1 MERRVVITG
10 VGVISPLGLDT
21 RSFWE
26 GLIGG
31 RSGLGPIT
39 YFDTTEFSTKIAGE
53 VKNFDPTTWMT
64 NKEAR
69 KMDLYSRYAIAA
81 SQLACDDSGVDLEK
95 IDRERFGVIIGSGIG
110 GIITL
115 EEQHKVLL
123 EKGPRRI
130 SPFFIPMMISD
141 MASGL
146 VAIRFN
152 AKGANY
158 STVSACASGAHA
170 IMSAFRAI
178 KWDDLDI
185 AICGGCE
192 ATISPLSVSG
202 FCSMKALSTRNDDP
216 IHASRPFDKER
227 DGFIMA
233 EGSGLMFIEELE
245 HAKKRGAKI
254 YAEIIG
260 VGATADAYHMTA
272 PAPDGEGAK
281 RSMALAVK
289 EGGIALD
296 EVDYINAHGTST
308 ELNDKEET
316 VAIKSLFGDHA
327 RKLKVS
333 SIKSMVGHMLGAAGG
348 VECIATALSLK
359 HGILPPT
366 INYEYPDPEC
376 DLDYVPNIA
385 QELGIKY
392 ALSNSFGFGGH
403 NLSILLKRF

>member
-1 MERRVVITG
+1 MDRRVVITG
-10 VGVISPLGLDT
+10 VGVLSPLGLNT
-21 RSFWE
+21 SSFWE
-26 GLIGG
+26 GLIAG
-31 RSGLGPIT
+31 RCGIGPIT

-53 VKNFDPTTWMT
+53 VKNFDPTPWMT

-69 KMDLYSRYAIAA
+69 KMDLYCRYAIAA
-81 SQLACDDSGVDLEK
+81 SQLAFDDSGINLEE
-95 IDRERFGVIIGSGIG
+95 IDRDRFGVIIGSGIG

-152 AKGANY
+152 AKGTNY
-158 STVSACASGAHA
+158 CTVSACASGAHA
-170 IMSAFRAI
+170 IMGAYRAI
-178 KWDDLDI
+178 KWDDLDLS
-185 AICGGCE
+185 ICGGCE

-216 IHASRPFDKER
+216 LHASRPFDKER

-233 EGSGLMFIEELE
+233 EGSGIMIIEELE
-245 HAKKRGAKI
+245 HARRRGANI

-272 PAPDGEGAK
+272 PAPEGEGA
-281 RSMALAVK
+281 RRAMALAVK

-308 ELNDKEET
+308 ELNDKEES
-316 VAIKSLFGDHA
+316 VAIKILFGEHS
-327 RKLKVS
+327 RKIKIS

-348 VECIATALSLK
+348 VECITTALSLK

-366 INYEYPDPEC
+366 INYEYPDPDC

-385 QELGIKY
+385 QELSIKY